1 MPDTKIDLNTTIPSL
16 SALQSCQQQEQPL
29 LALRELIVNG
39 DTILNEAF
47 KQGTDITELVH
58 QRANMIDALLKH
70 LWSEHFSGD
79 CPPISLVA
87 VGGYGRGELHPHSDV
102 DIMLLIDGEDTKA
115 YAGNIESFITLLWD
129 LGLDIGHSV
138 RSLNDVKEEAKKD
151 VTVITNIME
160 ARLLSG
166 NERLFS
172 EMQAIS
178 GEESLWNIQDFYTA
192 KLAEQEGR
200 YKKFDDH
207 AYRLEPNIKDGPGG
221 LRDIQNIGWV
231 AKRYYGVR
239 TLKEVTELGF
249 LTEQES
255 NQLLAGRALLWQIR
269 WGLHLL
275 VGRGENR
282 LQFDLQ
288 RQLATLFGY
297 VDDPEQQ
304 SLAVEQLMR
313 DYYFTVI
320 RLERLNEMLLQVLRE
335 AIFPVAQQS
344 TIELNPRFV
353 IRNNY
358 LEVVDADTFVDS
370 PSALLEVFQLMQ
382 KHHELEGVGA
392 QTIRAIRQHRDLI
405 NEDFRKNKNNQ
416 DIFLSLMNQEIGV
429 TREFRRMNRYGI
441 LARYIPEFGNLVG
454 RMQFDM
460 FHIYTVDQHTIA
472 VLGNS
477 RIFTVPEGKER
488 FPKATEIYQRLAKP
502 QLLHLGALFHD
513 IGKGCGGDHSEI
525 GEGIAARFCAEHG
538 MSRIDSQFVQWL
550 VKMHLQ
556 MSMTTQ
562 RMDISDPQVIQDF
575 AEKMGDQEH
584 LDILYLLTIAD
595 VNGTN
600 PSLWTSWKAQLLS
613 ELYSRTSRA
622 LRRGAA
628 NPLDIKEIKQERIE
642 KVLSILEYADVSET
656 SILALLKDFPDDYF
670 LRHSSDEVAWQTQ
683 AIVRATVHGTEGSLP
698 LVVIKDRAKRGGT
711 PIFIYSE
718 ETENLFSLASIA
730 LDRIGLSVVDARI
743 ITTLSGKTLD
753 TFIVLEQDGNPVDDV
768 ERKQQISQA
777 LYSVLRNPDSV
788 ANISPQRIPRQLKQF
803 DTPTRVTL
811 NSSMDNKYTIV
822 EIETTD
828 RPGILAQIGKS
839 FIDCNINVHN
849 AKINTLGERVDDVF
863 FITDCE
869 RAPLSEL
876 EHIEMLTD
884 SLYNNIDADR
894 ENLSATNP

>member
-1 MPDTKIDLNTTIPSL
+1 M
-16 SALQSCQQQEQPL
+16 
-29 LALRELIVNG
+29 ALRELIKLG
-39 DTILNEAF
+39 DGVLNDAF
-47 KQGTDITELVH
+47 KSGADISELVH
-58 QRANMIDALLKH
+58 QRASMIDALLEH
-70 LWSEHFSGD
+70 LWAEHFNADS
-79 CPPISLVA
+79 PAISLVA

-102 DIMLLIDGEDTKA
+102 DIMLLIDGEDTGV
-115 YAGNIESFITLLWD
+115 YAGSIERFITLLWD

-138 RSLNDVKEEAKKD
+138 RSLKDVAEEAKKD

-160 ARLLSG
+160 ARLLCG
-166 NERLFS
+166 DEKLFTD
-172 EMQAIS
+172 MQAIS
-178 GEESLWNIQDFYTA
+178 QQESLWSIQGFYKA
-192 KLAEQEGR
+192 KLEEQEGR

-239 TLKEVTELGF
+239 SLKQVTELGF

-255 NQLLAGRALLWQIR
+255 TQLLAGRALLWKIR

-275 VGRGENR
+275 VARGENR

-288 RQLATLFGY
+288 RQLAELFGY
-297 VDDPEQQ
+297 KDDPEQQ

-335 AIFPVAQQS
+335 AIFPVAQQN
-344 TIELNPRFV
+344 TIEINSRFV

-358 LEVVDADTFVDS
+358 LEVVDADTFQDS

-382 KHHELEGVGA
+382 QHHELDGVGA
-392 QTIRAIRQHRDLI
+392 QTIRAIREHRDLI
-405 NEDFRKNKNNQ
+405 DVDFRKNKANQ
-416 DIFLSLMNQEIGV
+416 AIFLNLMNADVGV

-477 RIFTVPEGKER
+477 RLFTVPEGKQR
-488 FPKATEIYQRLAKP
+488 FPKATEIYHRLKKP

-525 GEGIAARFCAEHG
+525 GEGIAARFCAEHD
-538 MSRIDSQFVQWL
+538 MSRADSQFVQWL

-556 MSMTTQ
+556 MTMTTQ

-613 ELYSRTSRA
+613 ELYNRTSRA

-628 NPLDIKEIKQERIE
+628 HPIDVQEIKQERID
-642 KVLSILEYADVSET
+642 KVLSILEYADVPESAVLE
-656 SILALLKDFPDDYF
+656 LLSDFPDDYF
-670 LRHSSDEVAWQTQ
+670 LRHSSDEVAWQAQ

-698 LVVIKDRAKRGGT
+698 LVVIKDKAKRGGT

-718 ETENLFSLASIA
+718 ESDNLFALASIA

-743 ITTLSGKTLD
+743 ITTLSNMTID
-753 TFIVLEQDGNPVDDV
+753 TFIVLEQNGEPVEDID
-768 ERKQQISQA
+768 RKQQITQV
-777 LYSVLRNPDSV
+777 LYNVLRDPDSV
-788 ANISPQRIPRQLKQF
+788 ANISPPRIPRQLKQF

-811 NSSMDNKYTIV
+811 NSSMDNKYTVV

-839 FIDCNINVHN
+839 FIACDISVHN

-863 FITDCE
+863 FITDTQG
-869 RAPLSEL
+869 APLSEL
-876 EHIEMLTD
+876 EHIEMLTN
-884 SLYNNIDADR
+884 SLYSNIDADR
-894 ENLSATNP
+894 EPLSVTN

>member
-1 MPDTKIDLNTTIPSL
+1 MSDTNINDAIPSL
-16 SALQSCQQQEQPL
+16 SALNATAHADKPL
-29 LALRELIVNG
+29 LALRELIKQG
-39 DTILNEAF
+39 DNVLNQHF
-47 KQGTDITELVH
+47 KQGEDINELVH
-58 QRANMIDALLKH
+58 GRALMIDALMRY
-70 LWSEHFSGD
+70 LWDQHFSAS
-79 CPPISLVA
+79 PKPISLIA

-102 DIMLLIDGEDTKA
+102 DIMLLIDGEDTSL
-115 YAGNIESFITLLWD
+115 YQGEIEHFITLLWD

-138 RSLNDVKEEAKKD
+138 RSLKDVVNEAQKD

-166 NERLFS
+166 DRPLFAQ
-172 EMQAIS
+172 MQAIS
-178 GEESLWNIQDFYTA
+178 KEESVWSIQDFYKA
-192 KLAEQEGR
+192 KLEEQEGR

-231 AKRYYGVR
+231 AKRYYSVQS
-239 TLKEVTELGF
+239 LQEVTAQGF

-255 NQLLAGRALLWQIR
+255 KQLLAGRALLWKIR
-269 WGLHLL
+269 WGLHIL

-288 RQLATLFGY
+288 RQLAELFGY
-297 VDDPEQQ
+297 QDEPEQQ
-304 SLAVEQLMR
+304 SLAVEQFMR

-335 AIFPVAQQS
+335 VIFPIQDNDQTGV
-344 TIELNPRFV
+344 IEINERFV

-358 LEVVDADTFVDS
+358 LEVANEDVFKNT

-382 KHHELEGVGA
+382 QHHALEGVGA
-392 QTIRAIRQHRDLI
+392 QTIRAIREHRDLI
-405 NEDFRKNKNNQ
+405 DADFRKDKANQ
-416 DIFLSLMNQEIGV
+416 AIFLGLMNQEVGV

-477 RIFTVPEGKER
+477 RIFTVPEGKQR
-488 FPKATEIYQRLAKP
+488 FPKATEIYYRLKKP
-502 QLLHLGALFHD
+502 QLLHLAALFHD

-525 GEGIAARFCAEHG
+525 GEGIAARFCTEHD
-538 MSRIDSQFVQWL
+538 MSRADSQFVQWL

-584 LDILYLLTIAD
+584 LDMLYLLTIAD

-600 PSLWTSWKAQLLS
+600 PSLWTSWKKQLLY
-613 ELYSRTSRA
+613 ELHSRTSRA

-628 NPLDIKEIKQERIE
+628 NPLDAQEIKEERQRR
-642 KVLSILEYADVSET
+642 VLSILEYADIPEQAIT
-656 SILALLKDFPDDYF
+656 ELWQDFPDHYY

-683 AIVRATVHGTEGSLP
+683 AIIRATLHGTEGSLP
-698 LVVIKDRAKRGGT
+698 LVTIKDRAKRGGT
-711 PIFIYSE
+711 PIFIYSSE
-718 ETENLFSLASIA
+718 SENFFAHATIA

-743 ITTLSGKTLD
+743 ITTLSNKSLD
-753 TFIVLEQDGNPVDDV
+753 TFIVLEQDGNPVDDE

-777 LYSVLRNPDSV
+777 LYRALRDPDSV
-788 ANISPQRIPRQLKQF
+788 TEFSTQRIPRQLKPF
-803 DTPTRVTL
+803 TEPTRITL
-811 NSSMDNKYTIV
+811 TSSADNQYTVV
-822 EIETTD
+822 EVATTD
-828 RPGILAQIGKS
+828 RPGILAQMGKA
-839 FIDCNINVHN
+839 FIDCKVSVHN
-849 AKINTLGERVDDVF
+849 AKINTLGEQVDDIF
-863 FITDCE
+863 FITDTQG
-869 RAPLSEL
+869 APLSDPAQL
-876 EHIEMLTD
+876 EMLTEQ
-884 SLYNNIDADR
+884 LYKNIDADK
-894 ENLSATNP
+894 LKTT

>member
-1 MPDTKIDLNTTIPSL
+1 MPDTQKDLNTAIPSL
-16 SALQSCQQQEQPL
+16 SALQAGQQQEHPL
-29 LALRELIVNG
+29 IALRALIKTG
-39 DTILNEAF
+39 DDILNTAF
-47 KQGTDITELVH
+47 KSGVSVTKLVH
-58 QRANMIDALLKH
+58 QRAKMIDALLDF
-70 LWSEHFSGD
+70 LWHESFTAND
-79 CPPISLVA
+79 PAISLVA

-102 DIMLLIDGEDTKA
+102 DIMLLITGESTDI
-115 YAGNIESFITLLWD
+115 YAGKIETFITLLWD

-138 RSLNDVKEEAKKD
+138 RSLNDVVREAKKD

-160 ARLLSG
+160 ARLLCG
-166 NERLFS
+166 DTALFV
-172 EMQAIS
+172 EMQALS
-178 GEESLWNIQDFYTA
+178 KEESLWSIQDFYKA
-192 KLAEQEGR
+192 KLEEQEGR

-239 TLKEVTELGF
+239 RLKEITELGF
-249 LTEQES
+249 LTPQES
-255 NQLLAGRALLWQIR
+255 KQLLACRALLWKIR
-269 WGLHLL
+269 WGLHIL

-288 RQLATLFGY
+288 RQLAELFGY
-297 VDDPEQQ
+297 KDDPEQQ

-313 DYYFTVI
+313 EYYFAVI
-320 RLERLNEMLLQVLRE
+320 RLERLNEMLLQILRE
-335 AIFPVAQQS
+335 AIFPVAEQS
-344 TIELNPRFV
+344 MVEINPRFF

-358 LEVVDADTFVDS
+358 LEVVDAETFLYN
-370 PSALLEVFQLMQ
+370 PSALLEVFELMQ
-382 KHHELEGVGA
+382 QYNELDGVGA
-392 QTIRAIRQHRDLI
+392 QTIRAIREHRDLI
-405 NEDFRKNKNNQ
+405 NEDFRKNKDNQ
-416 DIFLSLMNQEIGV
+416 AIFLRLMNAEVGV

-477 RIFTVPEGKER
+477 RLFTLPEGKER
-488 FPKATEIYQRLAKP
+488 FPKATEIYQRLKKP

-538 MSRIDSQFVQWL
+538 MSRSDSQFVQWL

-556 MSMTTQ
+556 MTMTTQ

-575 AEKMGDQEH
+575 AQKMGDQEH
-584 LDILYLLTIAD
+584 LDTLYLLTIAD

-628 NPLDIKEIKQERIE
+628 YPLDIQEIKQERIA
-642 KVLSILEYADVSET
+642 KVLGILEYADVPESAV
-656 SILALLKDFPDDYF
+656 LALLDDFPDEYF
-670 LRHSSDEVAWQTQ
+670 LRHSSDEVAWQAQ

-698 LVVIKDRAKRGGT
+698 LVVIKERAKRGGT

-718 ETENLFSLASIA
+718 ERGHSFALASSA
-730 LDRIGLSVVDARI
+730 LDRIGLNVVDARI
-743 ITTLSGKTLD
+743 ITTLSEKTLD
-753 TFIVLEQDGNPVDDV
+753 TFIVLEQDDKPVDDND
-768 ERKQQISQA
+768 RKQQITQA
-777 LYSVLRNPDSV
+777 IYNALRDPDSIT
-788 ANISPQRIPRQLKQF
+788 NISPPRIPRQLKQF

-811 NSSMDNKYTIV
+811 NSSMDNKYTVI

-839 FIDCNINVHN
+839 FIACNINVHN

-863 FITDCE
+863 FVTDAE
-869 RAPLSEL
+869 GSPLSDLSQL
-876 EHIEMLTD
+876 EKLTD
-884 SLYNNIDADR
+884 SLYSNIDADR
-894 ENLSATNP
+894 ESPSAINI